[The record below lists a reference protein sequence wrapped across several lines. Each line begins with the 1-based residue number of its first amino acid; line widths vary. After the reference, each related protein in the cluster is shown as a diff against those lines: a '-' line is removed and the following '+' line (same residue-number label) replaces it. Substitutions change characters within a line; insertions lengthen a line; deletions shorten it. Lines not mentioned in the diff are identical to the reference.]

1 MTNNSLLTHGSIFKK
16 ISLLI
21 FLLLTPVI
29 LTASTG
35 EPPSLG
41 PVRFEFIIFGMILLG
56 VAFFHRHTF
65 WVAVTGLVVLIL
77 FKIIFDPGFNFAHH
91 FFGERSFIQ
100 QLADRRLREGE
111 WGIILNLGGLLLG
124 FAILSKIFEESGVPD
139 VLPNYL
145 PDDWKGPFLLLIFV
159 FIMSSFLDNIA
170 AALIGGTIALVVFKN
185 KVHIGYIAALVAS
198 SNAGG
203 AGSVVGDTTTTM
215 MWIDG
220 VSALNVIHAYV
231 ASFFAFLIFAWF
243 GSRQQDRFKRIQKDA
258 TPGVRIDWMKIV
270 IVAMMLVGAILSNI
284 LYDMPALGVWIAIL
298 LSMLIRNVPWKE
310 VPHSIKGTV
319 FLLSLVTCASMMPVE
334 ELPDASW
341 MTAFFLGLLS
351 AVFDNIPLTKLCLDQ
366 GFYDWGMLA
375 FTVGFGGSMVW
386 FGSSA
391 GVAITNK
398 FPDARNVF
406 KWAKGGWHIALAYLV
421 GFVALILI
429 MGWEPADN
437 KEHKMS
443 NRPVKSHRVVK
454 KPTASL
460 GNAYF
465 FELTSIQR

>member
-1 MTNNSLLTHGSIFKK
+1 
-16 ISLLI
+16 
-21 FLLLTPVI
+21 
-29 LTASTG
+29 
-35 EPPSLG
+35 
-41 PVRFEFIIFGMILLG
+41 
-56 VAFFHRHTF
+56 
-65 WVAVTGLVVLIL
+65 
-77 FKIIFDPGFNFAHH
+77 
-91 FFGERSFIQ
+91 
-100 QLADRRLREGE
+100 
-111 WGIILNLGGLLLG
+111 
-124 FAILSKIFEESGVPD
+124 
-139 VLPNYL
+139 
-145 PDDWKGPFLLLIFV
+145 
-159 FIMSSFLDNIA
+159 
-170 AALIGGTIALVVFKN
+170 
-185 KVHIGYIAALVAS
+185 
-198 SNAGG
+198 
-203 AGSVVGDTTTTM
+203 
-215 MWIDG
+215 
-220 VSALNVIHAYV
+220 
-231 ASFFAFLIFAWF
+231 
-243 GSRQQDRFKRIQKDA
+243 
-258 TPGVRIDWMKIV
+258 
-270 IVAMMLVGAILSNI
+270 
-284 LYDMPALGVWIAIL
+284 
-298 LSMLIRNVPWKE
+298 
-310 VPHSIKGTV
+310 
-319 FLLSLVTCASMMPVE
+319 MMPVE

>member
-1 MTNNSLLTHGSIFKK
+1 
-16 ISLLI
+16 
-21 FLLLTPVI
+21 
-29 LTASTG
+29 
-35 EPPSLG
+35 
-41 PVRFEFIIFGMILLG
+41 
-56 VAFFHRHTF
+56 
-65 WVAVTGLVVLIL
+65 
-77 FKIIFDPGFNFAHH
+77 
-91 FFGERSFIQ
+91 
-100 QLADRRLREGE
+100 
-111 WGIILNLGGLLLG
+111 
-124 FAILSKIFEESGVPD
+124 
-139 VLPNYL
+139 
-145 PDDWKGPFLLLIFV
+145 LIFV

>member
-1 MTNNSLLTHGSIFKK
+1 MTNISLLKRGSIIKK

-21 FLLLTPVI
+21 FLLLIPGM
-29 LTASTG
+29 LFSATG
-35 EPPSLG
+35 EPPKIG
-41 PVRFEFIIFGMILLG
+41 PIRIEFFIFGLILLG
-56 VAFFHRHTF
+56 VALFHRHTF
-65 WVAVTGLVVLIL
+65 WVAVTGLTVLIL
-77 FKIIFDPGFNFAHH
+77 FKIFFDPGFNFVHH
-91 FFGERSFIQ
+91 FFGGRSFIE

-139 VLPNYL
+139 ILPTYL
-145 PDDWKGPFLLLIFV
+145 PDDWKGPFLLLVFV

-231 ASFFAFLIFAWF
+231 AAFFAFIVFAWF
-243 GSRQQDRFKRIQKDA
+243 SSRQQDKYHRIQKDA
-258 TPGVRIDWMKIV
+258 TPGIRIDWMKIV
-270 IVAMMLVGAILSNI
+270 IVVMMLVGAILSNI
-284 LYDMPALGVWIAIL
+284 LYDMPALGVWIAII
-298 LSMLIRNVPWKE
+298 LSMLIRRVPWKE
-310 VPHSIKGTV
+310 VPGSIKGTV

-398 FPDARNVF
+398 FPDARDVF
-406 KWAKGGWHIALAYLV
+406 RWAKGGWHVALAYLV
-421 GFVALILI
+421 GFIALYLI
-429 MGWEPADN
+429 MG
-437 KEHKMS
+437 
-443 NRPVKSHRVVK
+443 
-454 KPTASL
+454 
-460 GNAYF
+460 
-465 FELTSIQR
+465 